1 MKKFYLEEI
10 ENNDYINAFEEIQND
25 FEQDDNDDWFTTD
38 KADFDWWTK
47 LADSIAYLEENGID
61 YEDSDI
67 NELADY
73 ITIAEGAK

>member
-10 ENNDYINAFEEIQND
+10 KNNDYINAFEEIQND

-47 LADSIAYLEENGID
+47 LADSIAYLEENNIN
-61 YEDSDI
+61 YKDSDI